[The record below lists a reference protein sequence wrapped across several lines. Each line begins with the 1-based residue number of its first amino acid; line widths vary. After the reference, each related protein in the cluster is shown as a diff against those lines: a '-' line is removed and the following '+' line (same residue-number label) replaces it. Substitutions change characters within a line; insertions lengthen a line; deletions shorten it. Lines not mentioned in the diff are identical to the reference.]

1 MLEQTIDFFVLF
13 VQDHRFWGYAIL
25 FIAMVLEGEVFL
37 VIAGML
43 ASFDAFDVGD
53 VMWIALTGVVLGNIM
68 WYSIGAKLKDARF
81 TRRILS
87 RAEKILI
94 FFLPEFREN
103 PFKSIFFSKFI
114 YGANRATVIMSGV
127 LHIPFKL
134 FFKAEFLASV
144 VWVAL
149 YFEVGYFFG
158 YAAVS
163 TTKKAGHIA
172 LMALLFVIAFILIQ
186 KLITHQYERH
196 ERKKLGNKNN
206 ENNNA

>member
-1 MLEQTIDFFVLF
+1 MLEQSVDFFVLF

-37 VIAGML
+37 IVAGML
-43 ASFDAFDVGD
+43 ASLEAFDGKD
-53 VMWIALTGVVLGNIM
+53 VLWISLVGVVLGNIM
-68 WYSIGAKLKDARF
+68 WYNLGAKLKDARL
-81 TRRILS
+81 TRRILK
-87 RAEKILI
+87 RAERIMT
-94 FFLPEFREN
+94 FFLPEFRAN

-134 FFKAEFLASV
+134 FFKAEFLASI

-149 YFEVGYFFG
+149 YFEIGYFFG

-163 TTKKAGHIA
+163 TTRKAGHLA
-172 LMALLFVIAFILIQ
+172 LMALLFMIAFILIQ

-196 ERKKLGNKNN
+196 ERKKL
-206 ENNNA
+206 ENNNTQR